1 MAHKDVLRKENN
13 MFAHCEDSLHKR
25 RSLLSNAKK
34 LTTLNYNSPTWHLD
48 SHVKKL
54 LTSSICHMATNNSRL
69 KCTNPVKQFYRTSS
83 RVVILLL
90 KNVLVY
96 SQLNSPD
103 EKTYHETL
111 SVLFSKL
118 SCCDMNPLTLFILA
132 GSGGLS
138 SNSVIMFMIPS
149 QRSTL
154 FVFDTDNDVE
164 AEDELCFSKIELLWA
179 ITLLDTV
186 KNVFCWDNVVEDVVV
201 EWKSLISW
209 KFFVDSN
216 FFAQLMSELLVAVCF
231 WYWILCSDDLFVET
245 LCILARIDCME
256 SMPER
261 EQ

>member
-1 MAHKDVLRKENN
+1 MD
-13 MFAHCEDSLHKR
+13 
-25 RSLLSNAKK
+25 
-34 LTTLNYNSPTWHLD
+34 
-48 SHVKKL
+48 
-54 LTSSICHMATNNSRL
+54 
-69 KCTNPVKQFYRTSS
+69 
-83 RVVILLL
+83 
-90 KNVLVY
+90 
-96 SQLNSPD
+96 
-103 EKTYHETL
+103 
-111 SVLFSKL
+111 
-118 SCCDMNPLTLFILA
+118 PLILFILA

-138 SNSVIMFMIPS
+138 SNSVIILMMPS

-164 AEDELCFSKIELLWA
+164 ADDELCFSKVELLWA

-186 KNVFCWDNVVEDVVV
+186 KNVFCWDNVVADVVV

-261 EQ
+261 EQYLVRNDVRTLDSSMECNQQLLWWSKHKMLVTRKKVNTQMYDENRGESTQNPHGKSKTKAKL